1 MTETIS
7 QRAET
12 VNNARPLCLATTARG
27 RGPRGHLPGLL
38 WKDCERIKGRSG
50 EVMSALKMSPL
61 GPPSQALGLATLKSK
76 TRHTRTH
83 TGQSHTAHA
92 G

>member
-7 QRAET
+7 QCSET
-12 VNNARPLCLATTARG
+12 VNNARPLRG
-27 RGPRGHLPGLL
+27 HSERPRGHLPGLL

-50 EVMSALKMSPL
+50 EVMSAPKMSPL
-61 GPPSQALGLATLKSK
+61 GPPSPALGLATLKSK
-76 TRHTRTH
+76 TRHTHARTCA
-83 TGQSHTAHA
+83 GQSRTAHA